1 MNHWT
6 WDVYG
11 LPAPQGSKTAYVRNG
26 RASLVESSK
35 ELPAWRDSVIYSVRT
50 GKRPKTPLAEP
61 VHVGLEFRFPRPKS
75 HYGKDG
81 GIKPAAASLHTVK
94 PDLDKLIRGVLDALV
109 IAQVL
114 TDDATVSSIFAEKR
128 YVYPSELPG
137 CTILVSLPDR
147 IEGD

>member
-1 MNHWT
+1 MTGWT

-50 GKRPKTPLAEP
+50 GKRPTTPLAEP
-61 VHVGLEFRFPRPKS
+61 VYVGLEFRFPRPKS

-81 GIKPAAASLHTVK
+81 GIKPAAVSRHTVK
-94 PDLDKLIRGVLDALV
+94 PDLDKLTRGVLDALV

-114 TDDATVSSIFAEKR
+114 TDDATVSTIRAEKR
-128 YVYPSELPG
+128 YVEARELPG
-137 CTILVSLPDR
+137 CHICVLALTGMQGV
-147 IEGD
+147 

>member
-1 MNHWT
+1 MTSWT

-35 ELPAWRDSVIYSVRT
+35 ELPAWRDSVIYSVRS

-61 VHVGLEFRFPRPKS
+61 VHVGLEFRFPRPKA

-81 GIKPAAASLHTVK
+81 AIKAGAVDRHTVK
-94 PDLDKLIRGVLDALV
+94 PDLDKLTRGVLDALV

-114 TDDATVSSIFAEKR
+114 VDDATVSWVFAEKR
-128 YVYPSELPG
+128 YVYTDELPG
-137 CTILVSLPDR
+137 CSILVSVPR
-147 IEGD
+147 RQETA